1 MATERID
8 STDGKITVFYRFTPW
23 AWASLAWSIEV
34 WHKDHDLICDQMI
47 MGDSLGDSL
56 AMALA
61 SVYPQESYETIVAY
75 VEDNLNT
82 PVITADD
89 DDD

>member
-1 MATERID
+1 M
-8 STDGKITVFYRFTPW
+8 TPW
-23 AWASLAWSIEV
+23 AWSIEV
-34 WHKDHDLICDQMI
+34 WHIDHDLICDQMI

-61 SVYPQESYETIVAY
+61 SVYIREPYENIVAY
-75 VEDNLNT
+75 VENNLGT

-89 DDD
+89 NDD

>member
-1 MATERID
+1 
-8 STDGKITVFYRFTPW
+8 
-23 AWASLAWSIEV
+23 
-34 WHKDHDLICDQMI
+34 MI
-47 MGDSLGDSL
+47 MGDSLGESL

-61 SVYPQESYETIVAY
+61 SVYVREPYENIAAY

>member
-1 MATERID
+1 MRERERHDHKADRFNRRND
-8 STDGKITVFYRFTPW
+8 SLGLGDW
-23 AWASLAWSIEV
+23 
-34 WHKDHDLICDQMI
+34 DHDLICDQMI
-47 MGDSLGDSL
+47 MGDSI

-61 SVYPQESYETIVAY
+61 SVYIREPYENIVAY

-89 DDD
+89 NDD

>member
-1 MATERID
+1 MTTERID
-8 STDGKITVFYRFTPW
+8 STDGKITVFYSFTPW
-23 AWASLAWSIEV
+23 AWAIEV

-47 MGDSLGDSL
+47 MGDSL
-56 AMALA
+56 A
-61 SVYPQESYETIVAY
+61 SVYIREPYENIVAY
-75 VEDNLNT
+75 VEDNLGT